1 MAQAIIATLT
11 DTARTK
17 FAEMLQMG
25 RAFTVTDFVSGA
37 GGHDPGDVLVAL
49 TPDPAVVNLPS
60 QTFGPKAITSKTL
73 ISPFCVEYLAE
84 LELLEAVGPLSNI
97 GLIATITYS
106 PIPADPLLGSTFLFS
121 LANFPLQIK
130 TDAESKAISIQVQF

>member
-17 FAEMLQMG
+17 FAEMLQVG

-49 TPDPAVVNLPS
+49 TPDPAAVTLPA
-60 QTFGPKAITSKTL
+60 QTFGPKALTSKTL

-84 LELLEAVGPLSNI
+84 LELLEAVGPLSNV

-106 PIPADPLLGSTFLFS
+106 PIPADPLLGTTFLFG
-121 LANFPLQIK
+121 LANMPLSVK
-130 TDAESKAISIQVQF
+130 TDAETKSLSLQVQF